1 VKTYHTLPIR
11 IYTEDTDCYGIVYH
25 SNYLNFAERA
35 RTEALRSIG
44 GNLVSFQ
51 EKGMRLVIRSCVL
64 NCLAPACLNDVLEV
78 RTQFKKTGRVT
89 LEVSQVIVR
98 EDQTIATL
106 EVVLA
111 CINPL
116 GKPTRLDAE
125 FANILLTHFGES

>member
-1 VKTYHTLPIR
+1 MKTYHTLPIR